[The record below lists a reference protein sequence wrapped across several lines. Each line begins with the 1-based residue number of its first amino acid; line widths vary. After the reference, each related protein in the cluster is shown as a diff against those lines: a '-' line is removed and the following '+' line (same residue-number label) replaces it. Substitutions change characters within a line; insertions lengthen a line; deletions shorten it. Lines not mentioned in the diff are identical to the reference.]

1 MKYDVAVLGAGPGG
15 YETAIRCVKHG
26 LRTALIEAAELGG
39 TCLNRGCIPTK
50 ALLHGAEIYSE
61 VRGAAAAGVSAAA
74 VEYDFAAMAKRKDM
88 IVQRLRG
95 GIAYLEQ
102 AYGVDVIQGFGVLK
116 SPHEIAVNGIV
127 VEADKIILATGSV
140 PSVPPIPGA
149 DCEGVVTSDEIL
161 ALTQLPESIVIV
173 GGGVIGLEFAALFSG
188 LGVQVTIIEMLPTLL
203 PDMDRDIVR
212 TLEKKMKRSGVSVVT
227 NARVLEI
234 TRDGETLT
242 VRYADVEGTEQT
254 ARAQMCSICAGRR
267 PSTANIGLEQAGV
280 ACDARGFVLV
290 DEHLRT
296 SVENIY
302 AIGDITGKIQLAHV
316 ATAQGFVAAANCA
329 GLEQTMDYSAIPSCI
344 YCVPEIASIGKSAR
358 ALTEE
363 GVAFKTGEFR
373 AMSNGR
379 AMTLGETDGMVK
391 IFSAVEDGRI
401 LGAQIMAPHAS
412 DMIAEIGV
420 VMHFGGTAHD
430 LGQVVHPHPS
440 LSEMIAEAAHDVEGL
455 SCNSMPKN

>member
-15 YETAIRCVKHG
+15 YETAIRCVKYG
-26 LRTALIEAAELGG
+26 LRTVLIEAADLGG

-50 ALLHGAEIYSE
+50 ALLHGAEVYSE
-61 VRGAAAAGVSAAA
+61 VRGAAASGVNVTAP
-74 VEYDFAAMAKRKDM
+74 EINFAAMAKRKDM

-95 GIAYLEQ
+95 GIAFLEQ
-102 AYGVDVIQGFGVLK
+102 SYGVDVIQGFGVLK
-116 SPHEIAVNGIV
+116 GPHEIEVNGDV
-127 VEADKIILATGSV
+127 VEAEHIILATGST
-140 PSVPPIPGA
+140 PSLPPIPGA
-149 DCEGVVTSDEIL
+149 DREGVVTSDEIL
-161 ALTQLPESIVIV
+161 SMTQVPESIVII
-173 GGGVIGLEFAALFSG
+173 GGGVIGLEFATLFSG
-188 LGVQVTIIEMLPTLL
+188 LGVRVTIIEMLPALL

-212 TLEKKMKRSGVSVVT
+212 TLEKRLKRSGVSIVT

-234 TRDGETLT
+234 ASQDTMLS
-242 VRYADVEGTEQT
+242 VCYADAEGTEYT
-254 ARAQMCSICAGRR
+254 ACAQMCSICAGRK
-267 PSTANIGLEQAGV
+267 PSTGNIGLEQVGV

-290 DEHLRT
+290 DDHLRT

-316 ATAQGFVAAANCA
+316 ATAQGCVAAANCA

-358 ALTEE
+358 VLNEE

-391 IFSAVEDGRI
+391 IFTAVEDGRI

>member
-15 YETAIRCVKHG
+15 YETAIRCAKYG
-26 LRTALIEAAELGG
+26 LRTALIEAADLGG

-50 ALLHGAEIYSE
+50 ALLHGAELFAE
-61 VRGAAAAGVSAAA
+61 VRGAAASGVNVPAP
-74 VEYDFAAMAKRKDM
+74 EFDFAAMAKRKDM

-95 GIAYLEQ
+95 GVAFLEKS
-102 AYGVDVIQGFGVLK
+102 YGVDVIQGFGVLK
-116 SPHEIAVNGIV
+116 GSHEIEVNGDV
-127 VEADKIILATGSV
+127 VEAEHIVLATGST
-140 PSVPPIPGA
+140 PSLPPIPGA
-149 DCEGVVTSDEIL
+149 DSEGVVTSDEIL
-161 ALTQLPESIVIV
+161 AMTQVPGSIVIV
-173 GGGVIGLEFAALFSG
+173 GGGVIGLEFATLFSS
-188 LGVQVTIIEMLPTLL
+188 LGVPTTIIEMLPVLL
-203 PDMDRDIVR
+203 PDMDREIVR
-212 TLEKKMKRSGVSVVT
+212 ALEKRLKRNGVNIVT

-234 TRDGETLT
+234 TRQDEMLS
-242 VRYADVEGTEQT
+242 VRYMDAAETEHT
-254 ARAQMCSICAGRR
+254 ACAQMCSICAGRK
-267 PSTANIGLEQAGV
+267 PSTSNIGLEQAGV

-290 DEHLRT
+290 DEQMRT
-296 SVENIY
+296 NVPHIY

-329 GLEQTMDYSAIPSCI
+329 GREERMDYTAIPSCI
-344 YCVPEIASIGKSAR
+344 YSVPEIASIGRSAK
-358 ALTEE
+358 ALEAD

-373 AMSNGR
+373 AMANGR
-379 AMTLGETDGMVK
+379 AMTLGETDGIVK

-401 LGAQIMAPHAS
+401 LGAQIAAPHAS

-440 LSEMIAEAAHDVEGL
+440 LSEMIAEAAHDVEGM